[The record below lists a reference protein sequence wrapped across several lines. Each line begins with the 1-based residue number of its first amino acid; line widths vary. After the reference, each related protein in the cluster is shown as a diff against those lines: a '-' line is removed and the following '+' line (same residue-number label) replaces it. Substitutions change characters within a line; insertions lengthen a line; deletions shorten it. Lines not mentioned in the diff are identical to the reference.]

1 MEQHYELDDVDRSE
15 DELAILHQIKI
26 DCPRT
31 AASENLFHK
40 PEIQNSLARILYV
53 RAIRNPGTSYVQGMN
68 DLVTPFLAVFLSE
81 RFEGQGVE
89 DMNAWDVSK
98 LTPRELCDV
107 EADCYWCLCKVL
119 DSIQDHYTFAQ
130 PGIQKICF
138 KLSELVRR
146 IDEETHEH
154 LNGEGLDFLQFAF
167 RWVNCL
173 LVREFPFPFIPRLW
187 DTYLAEGDGFH
198 DFLVYV
204 CSALLLKWSDKLKK
218 LEFQDIIM
226 FLQRLPTDEWE
237 DPSELEIILSK
248 AHMWR
253 TMFGRSPSHFL
264 R

>member
-1 MEQHYELDDVDRSE
+1 MPPNADRREGVLSRKRQEYHSWVEQHYEIDDIERSE

-31 AASENLFHK
+31 AAAEELFHK
-40 PEIQNSLARILYV
+40 PEIQKSLARILYV

-81 RFEGQGVE
+81 TFAGD

-98 LTPRELCDV
+98 LTPRQLCDV

-146 IDEETHEH
+146 IDAVSYTH
-154 LNGEGLDFLQFAF
+154 LTLPTI
-167 RWVNCL
+167 L
-173 LVREFPFPFIPRLW
+173 LV
-187 DTYLAEGDGFH
+187 
-198 DFLVYV
+198 
-204 CSALLLKWSDKLKK
+204 
-218 LEFQDIIM
+218 
-226 FLQRLPTDEWE
+226 
-237 DPSELEIILSK
+237 
-248 AHMWR
+248 
-253 TMFGRSPSHFL
+253 
-264 R
+264 